1 MRLMCA
7 WWYNLGSLVNTPG
20 IAPKSA
26 LYDLCKG
33 AQKDAPE
40 IALKVALQ
48 VALVHAIVNA

>member
-1 MRLMCA
+1 MCA

-26 LYDLCKG
+26 LYDLCKD